1 MDLWWA
7 SYGCPSATS
16 PCLDDKPLYS
26 NILVNL
32 NWQVYRMGDVEDQI
46 DAIRELY
53 KLDFDEKEFAF
64 VFLDY
69 SGIIFRSAH
78 GNVCFDPGKM
88 LEKKAIKEIKDL
100 NLVFFT
106 HSHWDHFDL
115 SVARSIVEATETHVI
130 AEEMVFEELVGKI
143 PENRLTHGDPRK
155 LNKTHQIE
163 GYEVICIRGT
173 HSRPLTQFKV
183 DLGGLRV
190 FHPGDSGYMSNS
202 KRVDVAF
209 LPTGSPSPTCSPHV
223 ALAMAI
229 DIRPKVVVATH
240 GTEKQMV
247 QFNNLME
254 RDMSKTQVI
263 IPEKFKVIRSSV

>member
-1 MDLWWA
+1 
-7 SYGCPSATS
+7 
-16 PCLDDKPLYS
+16 
-26 NILVNL
+26 
-32 NWQVYRMGDVEDQI
+32 MGDVGDQI
-46 DAIRELY
+46 DAIRDLY
-53 KLDFDEKEFAF
+53 KLSFDKNEFAF

-69 SGIIFRSAH
+69 SGIVFRSAH
-78 GNVCFDPGKM
+78 GNVCFDPGLM
-88 LEKKAIKEIKDL
+88 LEKKAINEIKELD
-100 NLVFFT
+100 LVFFT

-115 SVARSIVEATETHVI
+115 SVARSLVEATETHVI

-143 PENRLTHGDPRK
+143 PEDRLTLGDPRK

-163 GYEVICIRGT
+163 GYEVTCIRGT

-190 FHPGDSGYMSNS
+190 FHPGDSGFMSNS

-240 GTEKQMV
+240 GKEKQMI
-247 QFNNLME
+247 QFKELME
-254 RDMSKTQVI
+254 RDLPKTNVI
-263 IPEKFKVIRSSV
+263 IPEIHKVIPSSI